1 MERERTAMK
10 KNKIRLTL
18 NRETLR
24 NLGADEAS
32 NAQGGS
38 VISNGCPLLTVT
50 CFNCI
55 TYNSCPT
62 KCGQNYCYFV

>member
-1 MERERTAMK
+1 MK

-24 NLGADEAS
+24 NLVSDEAA
-32 NAQGGS
+32 NAQGGTQ
-38 VISNGCPLLTVT
+38 ITFNGCPLLTVT

-55 TYNSCPT
+55 THNSCPT
-62 KCGQNYCYFV
+62 KCGQTYC